1 MQYFRNRTGPIAL
14 IPFVVFIACFLGT
27 GFLLDDFYALP
38 APIAVIVGIL
48 SAILILKGD
57 AKTKIDTL
65 LEGCGDPKILTMC
78 LIYLLAGAFATVTG
92 AMGGIDS
99 VVNLGLE
106 FISVE
111 FIPAGIFIISAF
123 LSLATGTSVG
133 SIVALGPIA
142 LGLADQS
149 GLSVPLLGATLLGG
163 AMFGDNLSIISDTT
177 IASTQSLGVSMR
189 DKFKVNIY
197 IALPAAI
204 ITILLLYFLGR
215 EASLTATAIPDVGG
229 YSLLSIFPYI
239 LVIVLAVSGMNVFY
253 VLFLGVV
260 TAGIIGLVQQDFSLM
275 VYTEKI
281 YEGFLGMIDI
291 FLLSLLT
298 GGLAALVSKA
308 GGIDYILKKIR
319 ELVKTKRGA
328 QLGIGSLVGLTNF
341 AIANN
346 TVSIIIT
353 GPIAKE
359 IGEGFRIDPRK
370 TATLLDIAACLV
382 QGILPYGAQMLLLLS
397 FAQGRVG
404 YLDLLSNAWYLL
416 FLFIFAL
423 AAIFWKRWD
432 RFLIS
437 SKAQK
442 VEF

>member
-1 MQYFRNRTGPIAL
+1 MQYFRSRTGPIAL
-14 IPFVVFIACFLGT
+14 IPFVVFITCFLGT
-27 GFLLDDFYALP
+27 GLLLNDFYALP

-48 SAILILKGD
+48 NAILLLRGE

-65 LEGCGDPKILTMC
+65 LEGCGDSKILTMC

-106 FISVE
+106 YISIE
-111 FIPAGIFIISAF
+111 FLPIGIFIISAF

-133 SIVALGPIA
+133 AIVALGPIA
-142 LGLADQS
+142 IGLADQS
-149 GLSVPLLGATLLGG
+149 GLSVSLMAATLLGG

-177 IASTQSLGVSMR
+177 IAATQSLGVSMK
-189 DKFKVNIY
+189 DKFRINIF
-197 IALPAAI
+197 IALPAALISI
-204 ITILLLYFLGR
+204 ILLYFLGM
-215 EASLTATAIPDVGG
+215 EASSTATAMPSAGG

-239 LVIVLAVSGMNVFY
+239 LVIVLAVSGINVFY
-253 VLFLGVV
+253 VLFIGVII
-260 TAGIIGLVQQDFSLM
+260 AGIIGLFQQDFSLL

-281 YEGFLGMIDI
+281 YEGFLSMIDI

-298 GGLAALVSKA
+298 GGLAALVTKA

-319 ELVKTKRGA
+319 ERVRTKKGA
-328 QLGIGSLVGLTNF
+328 QMGVGSLVGLTNF

-359 IGEGFRIDPRK
+359 IGEGFKIDPRK
-370 TATLLDIAACLV
+370 TAVILDIYACLV
-382 QGILPYGAQMLLLLS
+382 QGILPYGAQVLLLLS
-397 FAQGRVG
+397 LAGGKIG

-416 FLFIFAL
+416 LLFIFSL
-423 AAIFWKRWD
+423 IAIYWKRWD
-432 RFLIS
+432 KFLIPS
-437 SKAQK
+437 DVQK
-442 VEF
+442 PR

>member
-1 MQYFRNRTGPIAL
+1 MEYLRSRTGPIAL
-14 IPFVVFIACFLGT
+14 IPFVVFITCFLGT
-27 GFLLDDFYALP
+27 GLLLNDFYALP

-48 SAILILKGD
+48 SAILLLRGD

-65 LEGCGDPKILTMC
+65 LEGCGDSKILTMC

-106 FISVE
+106 YISIE
-111 FIPAGIFIISAF
+111 FLPAGIFIISSF

-133 SIVALGPIA
+133 AIVALGPIA
-142 LGLADQS
+142 IGLADQS
-149 GLSVPLLGATLLGG
+149 GLSVSLMGATLLGG

-177 IASTQSLGVSMR
+177 IAATQSLGVSMK
-189 DKFKVNIY
+189 DKFRVNIL

-204 ITILLLYFLGR
+204 ITIILLYFLGL
-215 EASLTATAIPDVGG
+215 EQGSTATAMPSSGG
-229 YSLLSIFPYI
+229 YSLLSILPYL
-239 LVIVLAVSGMNVFY
+239 LVIALAVSGMNVFY
-253 VLFLGVV
+253 VLFIGVII
-260 TAGIIGLVQQDFSLM
+260 AGIIGLFQQDFSLLI
-275 VYTEKI
+275 YTEKI

-298 GGLAALVSKA
+298 GGLAALVTKA

-319 ELVKTKRGA
+319 ERVKTKRGA
-328 QLGIGSLVGLTNF
+328 QMGIGSLVGLTNF

-359 IGEGFRIDPRK
+359 IGEGFKVDPRK
-370 TATLLDIAACLV
+370 TAVILDIYACLV
-382 QGILPYGAQMLLLLS
+382 QSMLPYGAQVLLLLS
-397 FAQGRVG
+397 YAGGRIG
-404 YLDLLSNAWYLL
+404 YLELISSAWYLL
-416 FLFIFAL
+416 LLFIFSL
-423 AAIFWKRWD
+423 IAIFWRRWD
-432 RFLIS
+432 KFLVPDNS
-437 SKAQK
+437 RKTN
-442 VEF
+442 

>member
-1 MQYFRNRTGPIAL
+1 MQYFRSRTGPVAL
-14 IPFVVFIACFLGT
+14 IPFIVFITCFLGT
-27 GFLLDDFYALP
+27 GLLLNDFYALP

-48 SAILILKGD
+48 SAILLLRGD

-65 LEGCGDPKILTMC
+65 LEGCGDSKILTMC

-99 VVNLGLE
+99 VVNLGLDYISIE
-106 FISVE
+106 FLPI
-111 FIPAGIFIISAF
+111 GIFIISAF

-133 SIVALGPIA
+133 AIVALGPIA
-142 LGLADQS
+142 IGLADQS
-149 GLSVPLLGATLLGG
+149 GLSVSLMAATLLGG

-177 IASTQSLGVSMR
+177 IATTQSLGVSMK
-189 DKFKVNIY
+189 DKFRINIF

-204 ITILLLYFLGR
+204 ITIILLYFLGM
-215 EASLTATAIPDVGG
+215 EASSTATTMPSVGG

-253 VLFLGVV
+253 VLFIGVV
-260 TAGIIGLVQQDFSLM
+260 IAGIIGLFQQDFSLL

-298 GGLAALVSKA
+298 GGLAALVTKA

-319 ELVKTKRGA
+319 ERVKTKKGA
-328 QLGIGSLVGLTNF
+328 QMGVGSLVGLTNF

-359 IGEGFRIDPRK
+359 IGQSFKVDPRK
-370 TATLLDIAACLV
+370 TAVILDIYACLV
-382 QGILPYGAQMLLLLS
+382 QGILPYGAQVLLLLS
-397 FAQGRVG
+397 LAGGKIG

-416 FLFIFAL
+416 LLFLFSLI
-423 AAIFWKRWD
+423 AIHWKKWD
-432 RFLIS
+432 KFLFPS
-437 SKAQK
+437 EAQK
-442 VEF
+442 LG

>member
-1 MQYFRNRTGPIAL
+1 MEYLRNRTGPVAL
-14 IPFVVFIACFLGT
+14 IPFVVFVTCFLGT
-27 GFLLDDFYALP
+27 GLLLNDFYALP

-48 SAILILKGD
+48 SAILLFRGD

-65 LEGCGDPKILTMC
+65 LEGCGDSKILTMC

-99 VVNLGLE
+99 VVNLGLDYISIE
-106 FISVE
+106 FLPI
-111 FIPAGIFIISAF
+111 GIFIISAF

-142 LGLADQS
+142 VGLADQS
-149 GLSVPLLGATLLGG
+149 GLSVSLMGATLLGG

-177 IASTQSLGVSMR
+177 IAATQSLGVSMK
-189 DKFKVNIY
+189 DKFRVNIF
-197 IALPAAI
+197 IALPAAV
-204 ITILLLYFLGR
+204 ITIILLYFLGL
-215 EASLTATAIPDVGG
+215 EASSTASTLPGTTG
-229 YSLLSIFPYI
+229 YSLMSILPYI

-253 VLFLGVV
+253 VLFIGVV
-260 TAGIIGLVQQDFSLM
+260 IAGIIGLFQQDFSLL

-281 YEGFLGMIDI
+281 YEGFLSMTDI

-319 ELVKTKRGA
+319 ERVKTRRGA
-328 QLGIGSLVGLTNF
+328 QMGVGTLVGLTNF

-346 TVSIIIT
+346 TVAIIIT

-359 IGEGFRIDPRK
+359 IGQGFKVNPKK
-370 TATLLDIAACLV
+370 TAVILDIYACLV
-382 QGILPYGAQMLLLLS
+382 QGILPYGAQVLLLLS
-397 FAQGRVG
+397 YAGGRIG
-404 YLDLLSNAWYLL
+404 YLELMSNAWYLL
-416 FLFIFAL
+416 LLFVFSLI
-423 AAIFWKRWD
+423 AIYWKRWD
-432 RFLIS
+432 QFLIHAD
-437 SKAQK
+437 AQK
-442 VEF
+442 LK